1 MAILENLHGVLRRIE
16 AAADRAGRDPAEIE
30 LVAVTKKARPEAIL
44 ELLGSGR
51 VRHVGENRV
60 QDAAAKRKA
69 LEARG
74 AGVIWRML
82 GHLQRN
88 KSRQA
93 LEVFGA
99 VDSLDSL
106 ELAAKLDGELA
117 ETGRTL
123 PVLVQV
129 KLAERETQSGLA
141 PESVGEFLDKA
152 RAMPRLELRG
162 LMAIA
167 PMLDPV
173 EAVRPHFRRMKRIFE
188 RCFPGGGTL
197 SMGMS
202 RDFEIAV
209 EEGANMVRVGSALFN

>member
-1 MAILENLHGVLRRIE
+1 MAILENLRGVLGRIE
-16 AAADRAGRDPAEIE
+16 AAAGRAGRDPATVE
-30 LVAVTKKARPEAIL
+30 LVAVTKYAGPEAIL

-69 LEARG
+69 LQERG
-74 AGVIWRML
+74 SGVVWRML

-93 LEVFGA
+93 LDVFQA

-106 ELAAKLDGELA
+106 PLAERLDGDLA

-129 KLAERETQSGLA
+129 KLTERETQSGLA
-141 PESVGEFLDKA
+141 PETVGEFLEKA
-152 RAMPRLELRG
+152 RTFPRLELRG

-167 PMLDPV
+167 PMCDPA
-173 EAVRPHFRRMKRIFE
+173 EGVRPYFRRLREVFE
-188 RCFPGGGTL
+188 RSFPSGGTL

-209 EEGANMVRVGSALFN
+209 EEGSNMVRIGSALFN